1 MKQRV
6 KKSIAILGVGIAV
19 NVALAIVKMY
29 VGISSNSI
37 CIMVDAINS
46 LLDVITCIITVIAFA
61 VLFAPRSEAAP
72 FGYGRSEY
80 LAGFIVA
87 VVSAV
92 MGGLFFMRSL
102 NRMAMPEP
110 VWFGWQ
116 NCVLISVAVPVKLA
130 LGIFYMICNRKLKSK
145 AISAI
150 TLDSFLDVG
159 ITSASLVSF
168 AVSSQVEYAVDAIF
182 GMIISIVVVVFAV
195 FMIIENVKCVVK
207 GDGCED
213 ERKLVEKSCGEHI
226 AIERVGRITLH
237 DYGFGAKAGTAE
249 VVFKDGVTLEE
260 VEAVEREL
268 HGQIKDGCGAEVWI
282 VPRAKHDVGDSN
294 SDTSADRSAVEH
306 DDLHGVDGVSTDGAD
321 NNGADDNIENITEN

>member
-1 MKQRV
+1 MKQRI
-6 KKSIAILGVGIAV
+6 KKSIAILAVGIAV
-19 NVALAIVKMY
+19 NVSLAIVKMY

-46 LLDVITCIITVIAFA
+46 LLDVITCIITVVAFA
-61 VLFAPRSEAAP
+61 VLFIPRSERAP

-80 LAGFIVA
+80 LSGFIVA
-87 VVSAV
+87 VVAVV
-92 MGGLFFMRSL
+92 MGVLFFVRSL

-130 LGIFYMICNRKLKSK
+130 LGIFYMMCNRKLKSK
-145 AISAI
+145 AISALM
-150 TLDSFLDVG
+150 LDSFLDVG

-168 AVSSQVEYAVDAIF
+168 AVSSQVDYAVDAIF

-195 FMIIENVKCVVK
+195 KMIIENIKCVVK

-213 ERKLVEKSCGEHI
+213 EQKLVAKCCGDHSL
-226 AIERVGRITLH
+226 IERVGNITLH
-237 DYGFGAKAGTAE
+237 DYGFGAKAGTVE

-260 VEAVEREL
+260 VEDAEREL
-268 HGQIKDGCGAEVWI
+268 HESIMAGCGAQVWI
-282 VPRAKHDVGDSN
+282 VPRASHDVSVN
-294 SDTSADRSAVEH
+294 SEESEDI
-306 DDLHGVDGVSTDGAD
+306 G
-321 NNGADDNIENITEN
+321 NIAEN